1 MPASSVVRLSEEEK
15 LSSQVPENKKQKK
28 KPIFDPTKNHGRY
41 AAADYTGCVDITV
54 AHAHL
59 RKGDRCPDC
68 EAALQ
73 NGKLYVVPKWV
84 IRLQGSP
91 IITGTRY
98 QCEHLRCTLCAQDY
112 KVSLPPE
119 VAGRPKYDETARSSI
134 AIARYYTGI
143 PFKRLE
149 LLQSLQGIPLA
160 DATQW
165 DQMQPLYE
173 VALPV
178 HRVLEQCAAQG
189 RLVHYD
195 DTPNCILEA
204 KVNKKAVHTTAF
216 ISMQGSHAIYLF
228 YTSERYAAQNVE
240 LLLAERTSDEPFFS
254 MTDASSQNF
263 PKYMDEE
270 LLARWILCFCL
281 VHGRRKFYEIF
292 NAFPVECECVLDI
305 ISQVYQHDAHCK
317 KNQYSA
323 HDRLLYHQ
331 QHSAPLME
339 SLHVWL
345 NNQLLHRV
353 SEENS
358 GLGQAIR
365 YMLRHWIPLTQ
376 FMRHA
381 GAPLDNSICEQA
393 IKVAIRHRRNSLFY
407 KTYKGA
413 QVGDCLMSII
423 HTCAKNKVNIF
434 DYLNALQRYGAQVS
448 EHPSLW
454 LPWNYQE
461 PLTILNDSMLASA
474 A

>member
-1 MPASSVVRLSEEEK
+1 MSASPAAPLSEEERI
-15 LSSQVPENKKQKK
+15 LPQEPKK

-41 AAADYTGCVDITV
+41 AAADYTGCSDVTV
-54 AHAHL
+54 QHEYL

-68 EAALQ
+68 ALAMQ
-73 NGKLYVVPKWV
+73 NGKLYVAPKWV
-84 IRLQGSP
+84 IQLQGSP

-98 QCEHLRCTLCAQDY
+98 QCEHLRCSLCAREYQAA
-112 KVSLPPE
+112 LPPE
-119 VAGRPKYDETARSSI
+119 IATRPKYDETSRSSI
-134 AIARYYTGI
+134 AIARYYAGL

-149 LLQSLQGIPLA
+149 LLQSLQGIPVA

-165 DQMQPLYE
+165 DQMQLLYAI
-173 VALPV
+173 ALPV

-189 RLVHYD
+189 DLVHYD
-195 DTPNCILEA
+195 DTPNRILEA
-204 KVNKKAVHTTAF
+204 NALKKAVHTTSF

-240 LLLAERTSDEPFFS
+240 LLLAERTCDEPFFS

-263 PKYMDEE
+263 PRRIDEE

-281 VHGRRKFYEIF
+281 VHGRRKFYDIF
-292 NAFPVECECVLDI
+292 NSFPVECECVLDI
-305 ISQVYQHDAHCK
+305 ISQVYQHEAHCK
-317 KNQYSA
+317 KNQYTA
-323 HDRLLYHQ
+323 QARLLYHQ
-331 QHSAPLME
+331 QHSTPLME

-345 NNQLLHRV
+345 NNQLLHRI

-376 FMRHA
+376 FLRHA

-407 KTYKGA
+407 KTQKGA

-423 HTCAKNKVNIF
+423 HTSAKNNVNIF
-434 DYLNALQRYGAQVS
+434 DYLNALQRHAVQVQ
-448 EHPSLW
+448 ERPSLW

-461 PLTILNDSMLASA
+461 QLTLLNDAPFTFA